1 MYNLIEDYL
10 DRMTVPLVHRLPY
23 HERQRIR
30 QEVRDH
36 LLERVQE
43 LTAQGVSA
51 DEAVT
56 VVLRQFGS
64 PEWVGTLLLE
74 KRQPI
79 ARLNWWWALLLI
91 LIIGATSLS
100 LALGSYRNQTDP
112 RQQMVVDVMLW
123 TADKGVLMSQTAREA
138 LSDLPK
144 FDIGPLSIPPLARPR
159 AVAEPSLRALA
170 NLIEQNYGE
179 WLDEKVSSRYRRVE
193 LPQLEFVPQPASP
206 EGFVVLQP
214 RLITL
219 PNSVCREP
227 MGCTSYSYPPAASV
241 IALWVA
247 GSLMV
252 GAFLTGLIMR
262 RGRWVAITALASVAV
277 SLLWCAV
284 LAEQVDV
291 SYANR

>member
-10 DRMTVPLVHRLPY
+10 DRMTVPLVHRVPY

-43 LTAQGVSA
+43 LTTQGVSA
-51 DEAVT
+51 DEAVA

-74 KRQPI
+74 KRQPV
-79 ARLNWWWALLLI
+79 ARLNWWRAILLI

-144 FDIGPLSIPPLARPR
+144 VDIGPLSIPPLSRPR
-159 AVAEPSLRALA
+159 AVTRAVPACTGKPDRAELR
-170 NLIEQNYGE
+170 G
-179 WLDEKVSSRYRRVE
+179 VVE
-193 LPQLEFVPQPASP
+193 
-206 EGFVVLQP
+206 
-214 RLITL
+214 
-219 PNSVCREP
+219 
-227 MGCTSYSYPPAASV
+227 
-241 IALWVA
+241 
-247 GSLMV
+247 
-252 GAFLTGLIMR
+252 
-262 RGRWVAITALASVAV
+262 
-277 SLLWCAV
+277 
-284 LAEQVDV
+284 
-291 SYANR
+291 